1 MKVFYNH
8 IYGTMENMDIR
19 CSEILAKF
27 VKPEEEITALEQGFL
42 WHTVEGDYE
51 IWYNSR
57 SVRIDL
63 KTWKNKRSKP
73 VWKNFKELKRNDER
87 WIPMY
92 NEYIKS
98 KNLYPYPGDSEVHKE
113 HKLIGYFDDDNKLVG
128 ISKLREYVGAWET
141 CLFVHDHSI
150 PNFGRI
156 TLDHEIYLASQQGHK
171 HLYIGSGYEKTC
183 IYKGKIKGFEFWTGE
198 KWNTNKEEFVRLCQR
213 DSLVKTLQDLHDVS
227 SSS

>member
-1 MKVFYNH
+1 MKIFYNH
-8 IYGTMENMDIR
+8 VYGTMEKMDIR

-27 VKPEEEITALEQGFL
+27 VKPEEELDALEQGFL

-57 SVRIDL
+57 SVRVDL
-63 KTWKNKRSKP
+63 RIWKNKRKP
-73 VWKNFKELKRNDER
+73 VWHDVRELKRNDPR
-87 WIPMY
+87 WLPMY
-92 NEYIKS
+92 KEYIKS
-98 KNLYPYPGDSEVHKE
+98 KDLYEFAGDNEVHKE
-113 HKLIGYFDDDNKLVG
+113 NKLLGYFDNDKLIG

-150 PNFGRI
+150 PNFGRT
-156 TLDHEIYLASQQGHK
+156 TLEHELWLASQQGHK

-183 IYKGKIKGFEFWTGE
+183 IYKGKLKGFEFWTGE
-198 KWNTNKEEFVRLCQR
+198 KWNSNKEEYIRLCQR